1 MKQFHF
7 FGPHL
12 EKKMEMEE
20 VIDVNDVT
28 TQTIIDEGSE
38 VHLVVP
44 PIKKNRPHQRSLS
57 TSRMDDY
64 DNSSRNNRRPLQQQS
79 SHNTSIMQNYTKQE
93 RGWNTY
99 LAVYVKRMGQRAGGY
114 KWMHSQATT
123 YYNRCYQWL
132 GVSCIVVN
140 TIATAGDFPYVTTC
154 QADLNWIKWTAIIL
168 GIIVTI
174 VLTFQQF
181 KSFGARSS
189 DHSHS
194 EANYSA
200 LYDQIKVQL
209 HRNSRERQDANDYV
223 DWIAKEFI
231 SLKEGS
237 PVIPEWIWKKYR
249 AKIAG
254 KNIADPEGIDEIV
267 IKKDSPERAQVAR
280 DHSKNELIEVVIEE
294 THPRFGFLTQ
304 AEEDHQQTEQEKIA
318 MERWND
324 Q

>member
-1 MKQFHF
+1 
-7 FGPHL
+7 
-12 EKKMEMEE
+12 MEMEE
-20 VIDVNDVT
+20 VVDVNDVT
-28 TQTIIDEGSE
+28 TPTIIDEGSE
-38 VHLVVP
+38 AHLAVP
-44 PIKKNRPHQRSLS
+44 PVKKNSRRFLLPHQRSLS
-57 TSRMDDY
+57 TSRLEEY
-64 DNSSRNNRRPLQQQS
+64 NNSARNRIDRPSLSQQQS
-79 SHNTSIMQNYTKQE
+79 SHKRSIMQNYTKQE

-114 KWMHSQATT
+114 KWMHSQASV
-123 YYNRCYQWL
+123 YYNRCYQWV
-132 GVSCIVVN
+132 GVSCIIVN
-140 TIATAGDFPYVTTC
+140 TIATAGEFPYVITC
-154 QADLNWIKWTAIIL
+154 QTDLNWIKWTAIVL
-168 GIIVTI
+168 SVIVTI
-174 VLTFQQF
+174 ALTFQQF
-181 KSFGARSS
+181 KSFGGRSS

-280 DHSKNELIEVVIEE
+280 DRSENELIEVVIEE

-304 AEEDHQQTEQEKIA
+304 AEEDSHQQTEQEKIA